1 METFQQQLLLHSGKA
16 RTTDATAF
24 SISDIWSSLYS
35 VPRPSGAV
43 SYKQSAWDK
52 VAVASEREILTNSVS
67 DNVNKARL
75 LVVMAPH
82 SGDWLH
88 ALPLSN
94 CGLRLDDSAV
104 HIAVGLRLGANI
116 CEPHQC
122 PCGAL
127 VDASGLHGLSCK
139 GGTGRSARHH
149 GLNDLIWRGE
159 HCLQQKFLQPKNCP
173 VFSGQTARGQ
183 TD

>member
-94 CGLRLDDSAV
+94 CGLRLNDSAV
-104 HIAVGLRLGANI
+104 HIAVGLRLGATSVSRISVHVEHRSMPEVNTVSRVKGT
-116 CEPHQC
+116 P
-122 PCGAL
+122 
-127 VDASGLHGLSCK
+127 VDQHHI
-139 GGTGRSARHH
+139 TG
-149 GLNDLIWRGE
+149 
-159 HCLQQKFLQPKNCP
+159 
-173 VFSGQTARGQ
+173 
-183 TD
+183 